1 MGKGGDKEVI
11 TEEEGIDGWMVQHGP
26 LGRAPLYCMAV
37 ISSEITLAHDFSF
50 EGEKSISMKGG
61 KKAVT
66 GFQSMKNKFRD
77 LLAFMLVM
85 LRLHP
90 VRLSSLGTSR
100 EELPLEDALLPTV

>member
-1 MGKGGDKEVI
+1 
-11 TEEEGIDGWMVQHGP
+11 
-26 LGRAPLYCMAV
+26 
-37 ISSEITLAHDFSF
+37 
-50 EGEKSISMKGG
+50 MKGE